1 MYDMNIRGDIY
12 MNNDTYE
19 YHTVIVI
26 RTVILYRE
34 LSSSP
39 NDLHGRVMDKCCAA
53 AEAGCSSR
61 SSFNVP
67 DISPS
72 SSTGNRASCIMDILC
87 NANANMPYKLG
98 SELDSISSNIVS
110 GKCGNWLLK
119 DDDEECVMS

>member
-72 SSTGNRASCIMDILC
+72 SSTGNDASCIMDILC

-110 GKCGNWLLK
+110 GECGIWLLE

>member
-72 SSTGNRASCIMDILC
+72 SSTGNDASCIMDILC

-98 SELDSISSNIVS
+98 SELDSISSNIVN
-110 GKCGNWLLK
+110 GECGNWLLE

>member
-1 MYDMNIRGDIY
+1 MH
-12 MNNDTYE
+12 NDRYE

-53 AEAGCSSR
+53 ADCSSR
-61 SSFNVP
+61 SSLNVS

-72 SSTGNRASCIMDILC
+72 SSTGNDASCIMDILC

-110 GKCGNWLLK
+110 GECGNWLLEY
-119 DDDEECVMS
+119 DDECVMS

>member
-1 MYDMNIRGDIY
+1 M
-12 MNNDTYE
+12 
-19 YHTVIVI
+19 I

-72 SSTGNRASCIMDILC
+72 SSTGNDASCIMDILC

-110 GKCGNWLLK
+110 GECGKLLLE